1 MPKDEQFDLD
11 EILAR
16 VASDT
21 LETLRATTD
30 IERRLQEVT
39 AMPPRQSRRTRV
51 FRRCAWPAS

>member
-1 MPKDEQFDLD
+1 MLKDEQFDLD

-16 VASDT
+16 VAADT

-39 AMPPRQSRRTRV
+39 STSPRQERKTRV
-51 FRRCAWPAS
+51 FRHCGGSAS